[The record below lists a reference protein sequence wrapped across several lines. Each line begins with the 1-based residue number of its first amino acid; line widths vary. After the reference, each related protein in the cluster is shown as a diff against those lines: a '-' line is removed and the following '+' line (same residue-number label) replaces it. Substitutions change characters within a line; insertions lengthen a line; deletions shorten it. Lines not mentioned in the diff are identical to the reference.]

1 MAASASA
8 AVDAVYRSHVILLR
22 LLNIVGIGGG
32 GLVSVVVA
40 VAVAAAFLLNEIMT
54 RWKRL

>member
-22 LLNIVGIGGG
+22 LLNIVCIGGG

-40 VAVAAAFLLNEIMT
+40 ATVAVTFLLNEIMT
-54 RWKRL
+54 RWQRL